1 MAFKNFLKENCD
13 VLFIWSEEKN
23 KWLKGNKDR
32 NFKGFEDVVLA
43 ILKGKLLDILENL
56 NYPNQYVLVVD
67 LDDYIYA
74 VPTLLEVEDDG
85 EDCLII
91 FEFKTLFPSRKLF
104 RKYRGHKDEK
114 TF

>member
-1 MAFKNFLKENCD
+1 MGFENFLEEDCD

-32 NFKGFEDVVLA
+32 KFKGFEDVVLA
-43 ILKGKLLDILENL
+43 ISKGKLLDILENQ
-56 NYPNQYVLVVD
+56 NYPNQYILVVD

-74 VPTLLEVEDDG
+74 VPTILEVEDDE
-85 EDCLII
+85 EDCLVI

-104 RKYRGHKDEK
+104 KKYRRNKHEEA
-114 TF
+114 F